1 MSRVE
6 TQMRPERAVL
16 AKAYEAYNARDH
28 LALGQMLHKDVEWP
42 DSLEGG
48 VVKGRAAIADYFAR
62 QFDLMQLDA
71 RQVTI
76 REEPPNRIV
85 LDIQYAVRSR
95 QGQLW
100 SDTRAVLAYDFTDQL
115 ISRMTVLEGL

>member
-1 MSRVE
+1 
-6 TQMRPERAVL
+6 MRRERSLL

-28 LALGQMLHKDVEWP
+28 AALGALLHEDAEWP

-48 VVKGRAAIADYFAR
+48 WLRGRAAIVDYFAR

-71 RQVTI
+71 RQVTV
-76 REEPPNRIV
+76 REEPPTRIV

-95 QGQLW
+95 EGQLW
-100 SDTRAVLAYDFTDQL
+100 SDTRAVLAYDFADGL
-115 ISRMTVLEGL
+115 IRRLTVLKGL